1 MQQIHRSGSQDLCGP
16 LAAVPYLRNNILVEF
31 RFMTD
36 KQDTSPIFK
45 KALFQGLFC
54 VHIQMIG
61 RLVKKQHIGFF
72 IDKLAQADFC
82 LFSTAEYTNL
92 AFNVFGG
99 KSAFGQCRTHFIL
112 GIGWEFCPDLINAGG
127 LIVALYFLLKVSDL
141 QVVP

>member
-1 MQQIHRSGSQDLCGP
+1 
-16 LAAVPYLRNNILVEF
+16 
-31 RFMTD
+31 
-36 KQDTSPIFK
+36 
-45 KALFQGLFC
+45 
-54 VHIQMIG
+54 MIG

-127 LIVALYFLLKVSDL
+127 LIVALYFLFKVSNL